1 MPERTS
7 ASSKVF
13 SASLSFSPLAKPP
26 SAPSGPPMRPNK
38 PVLPPQCR
46 PCYLKTASWGSI
58 QSRPPATDRPL
69 VGALLQQAPGRQCPL
84 LLNVLHAHAR
94 STIVKPADS
103 WAIARSM
110 VKGEPN
116 LYWPKL
122 TKIWLCG
129 SAAAKVP
136 KLRSHFSMLPSLPPE
151 PVWARAGRVVD
162 KRPSSSV
169 GMARVSAEEA
179 EGMSL

>member
-46 PCYLKTASWGSI
+46 PCYLKTASWG
-58 QSRPPATDRPL
+58 QYKVARLQLTAPF

-84 LLNVLHAHAR
+84 LLNVLHAHA
-94 STIVKPADS
+94 P
-103 WAIARSM
+103 
-110 VKGEPN
+110 
-116 LYWPKL
+116 LYHRKASRL
-122 TKIWLCG
+122 LG
-129 SAAAKVP
+129 N
-136 KLRSHFSMLPSLPPE
+136 
-151 PVWARAGRVVD
+151 RAQHG
-162 KRPSSSV
+162 
-169 GMARVSAEEA
+169 
-179 EGMSL
+179 